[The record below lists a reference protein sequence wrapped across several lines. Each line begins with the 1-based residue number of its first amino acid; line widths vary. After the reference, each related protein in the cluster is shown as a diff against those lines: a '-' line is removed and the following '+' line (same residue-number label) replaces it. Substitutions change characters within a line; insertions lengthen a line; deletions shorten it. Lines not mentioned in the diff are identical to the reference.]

1 MTEALSI
8 ARRGVAL
15 LATALLLAGCGGE
28 SPSSAPSPTPPAS
41 TTPVPGGEWPTST
54 PEEQGLDG
62 SVLAEY
68 ATRIE
73 SGTYGEIHS
82 LLVVR
87 HGRLVSESYFQG
99 WSAEALH
106 EMYSVTKSVTSLLVG
121 IARDDGRVPHLDTL
135 LLSVFPDY
143 PAIANMGPDKAAI
156 TLEDVLTM
164 RAGFEW
170 DEGSTNYTDSA
181 NPVVALVQSPDWVK
195 HVLDLP
201 MSHPPGT
208 LFRYN
213 SGCTMLLGGVLR
225 NTTGQEAHGFASG
238 RLFGPLGI
246 ASFEWE
252 TGAQG
257 LTNTGWGLHL
267 RPRAMAKIGELILR
281 RGQWGDQR
289 VVSEEWLALSTARHV
304 TRPSRSDY
312 GYQWWH
318 LPPEA
323 GAADV
328 VYASGWGGQLIFVVP
343 GLDLIVVS
351 TAGEYLTGRGTALDF
366 IRPLLRDVVR

>member
-1 MTEALSI
+1 M
-8 ARRGVAL
+8 ARLGVAL
-15 LATALLLAGCGGE
+15 LATALPFAGCGGD
-28 SPSSAPSPTPPAS
+28 SASSVPPTTPPAS
-41 TTPVPGGEWPTST
+41 TAPAAGSEWPTST
-54 PEEQGLDG
+54 PEAQGLDR
-62 SVLAEY
+62 SVLSEY

-73 SGTYGEIHS
+73 AGTYGEVHS

-87 HGRLVSESYFQG
+87 HGRLVSESYFRG
-99 WSAEALH
+99 WSADALH

-121 IARDDGRVPHLDTL
+121 IARDDGRLPHLDTL
-135 LLSVFPDY
+135 LLSVFPEY
-143 PAIANMGPDKAAI
+143 RTIAHMGPDKAAI

-164 RAGFEW
+164 RAGFQW
-170 DEGSTNYTDSA
+170 DEGSTNYTDST

-208 LFRYN
+208 VFRYN

-225 NTTGQEAHGFASG
+225 NTTGQQALDLGSD

-246 ASFEWE
+246 ASYQWE

-257 LTNTGWGLHL
+257 LTNTGWGLHM
-267 RPRAMAKIGELILR
+267 RPRDMAKIGELLLR

-289 VVSEEWLALSTARHV
+289 VVSEEWLSLSTALHV
-304 TRPSRSDY
+304 IRSPRSSY

-318 LPPEA
+318 LPSEV
-323 GAADV
+323 GAPDV

-343 GLDLIVVS
+343 DLDLIVVS
-351 TAGEYLTGRGTALDF
+351 TAGEYLGVRGAAFDF
-366 IRPLLRDVVR
+366 IRPLLREVVLQP

>member
-1 MTEALSI
+1 
-8 ARRGVAL
+8 
-15 LATALLLAGCGGE
+15 
-28 SPSSAPSPTPPAS
+28 
-41 TTPVPGGEWPTST
+41 VPGGEWPTST

-62 SVLAEY
+62 SVLAGY
-68 ATRIE
+68 VARIE
-73 SGTYGEIHS
+73 SGTYGDVHS

-87 HGRLVSESYFQG
+87 HGRLVSESYFRG
-99 WSAEALH
+99 WNAEALH

-121 IARDDGRVPHLDTL
+121 IARDDGWVPPLDTL
-135 LLSVFPDY
+135 LLSIFPEY
-143 PAIANMGPDKAAI
+143 PTIANMGPDKAAI

-164 RAGFEW
+164 RAGFQW
-170 DEGSTNYTDSA
+170 DEGSTNYGDSA
-181 NPVVALVQSPDWVK
+181 NPVVALVKSPDWVK

-201 MSHPPGT
+201 MFHPPGT
-208 LFRYN
+208 VFRYN
-213 SGCTMLLGGVLR
+213 SGCTMLLGGLLR
-225 NTTGQEAHGFASG
+225 NTMGQEAHDFADD

-246 ASFEWE
+246 ASLRWE

-267 RPRAMAKIGELILR
+267 RPRDMARIGELLLR
-281 RGQWGDQR
+281 RGAWGNQR

-304 TRPSRSDY
+304 TRPSGSGY

-318 LPPEA
+318 LPAEA
-323 GAADV
+323 GAPDV
-328 VYASGWGGQLIFVVP
+328 VYASGWGGQLVFVVP

-366 IRPLLRDVVR
+366 IRPLLRDVVL